1 MISLF
6 CRHIVPMALLLSIF
20 MFSGVVSSSV
30 VLADQGTLGQ
40 CCDEESAPANPVN
53 EAECVD
59 CGCLG
64 CFSAIHLSTPIN
76 SAPSV
81 ISFQQQWLLLAEH
94 PSGYLRSIDYPPEFV

>member
-6 CRHIVPMALLLSIF
+6 CRNIVPMALLLSIF

-30 VLADQGTLGQ
+30 VLADQGTPGQ
-40 CCDEESAPANPVN
+40 CCDEESAPVNPVN

-59 CGCLG
+59 CGCLE
-64 CFSAIHLSTPIN
+64 CVSAIHLSDPIN

-81 ISFQQQWLLLAEH
+81 TSFQPQWLLLTEH